1 MASSSASQG
10 FTSMEPDAPATKRD
24 LNEMAEAI
32 MEDVGRRFDEV
43 NGRFDEVN
51 GRFDGVNGRFDEVN
65 GRMNA
70 VDGRFDKLE
79 TLLRLVAVRVGITE
93 PEIEEALQ

>member
-24 LNEMAEAI
+24 INEMAEAI

-43 NGRFDEVN
+43 NGRFD
-51 GRFDGVNGRFDEVN
+51 GVN
-65 GRMNA
+65 
-70 VDGRFDKLE
+70 GRFDKLE

>member
-43 NGRFDEVN
+43 NGRFD
-51 GRFDGVNGRFDEVN
+51 GVN
-65 GRMNA
+65 
-70 VDGRFDKLE
+70 GRFDKLE

>member
-1 MASSSASQG
+1 
-10 FTSMEPDAPATKRD
+10 MEPDAPATKRD

-32 MEDVGRRFDEV
+32 MGDVGRRFDEV

-51 GRFDGVNGRFDEVN
+51 GRFDGVNGRFDGVN
-65 GRMNA
+65 
-70 VDGRFDKLE
+70 GRFDKLE